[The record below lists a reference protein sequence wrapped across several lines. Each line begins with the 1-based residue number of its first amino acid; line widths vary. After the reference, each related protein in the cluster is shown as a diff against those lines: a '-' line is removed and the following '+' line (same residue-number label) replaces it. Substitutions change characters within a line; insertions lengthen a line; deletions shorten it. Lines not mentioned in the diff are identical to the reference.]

1 MKLIKN
7 AICYRMTLPVLP
19 LLEGHLSELRHT
31 EIHEAERE
39 KVGFVPTEIPGAV
52 TGDQLT
58 EPFEGGLAFTL
69 RIDEK
74 IIPAAVI
81 SAEVKRRCAEWLVGT
96 GKIRAPK
103 DVRES
108 IRDAVISELVRR
120 ALVKT
125 STVTAFY
132 HRESRFLFV
141 AGTKRQADTLTGLLI
156 KAVGAAKT
164 ETINVSDV
172 KGGLT
177 TRMRAHVTDGTGF
190 DDSFSLESGVWL
202 ARGKE
207 KVTVQMEQ
215 LDAAK
220 KAITEALDG
229 QFAVEAIRL
238 THADSGVSF
247 KLTKDF
253 HLKAL
258 SGLDLDDAGEEFDD
272 PGEQWSQE
280 AGVQTGMMVRVLED
294 LCVMFDYKAPEDG
307 EPAAAEGVAA

>member
-7 AICYRMTLPVLP
+7 AICYRIALPSIA
-19 LLEGHLSELRHT
+19 LLDEHLTELRYSD
-31 EIHEAERE
+31 IQEAERE
-39 KVGFVPTEIPGAV
+39 KYGFVPVPIPGV
-52 TGDQLT
+52 TNDITLT
-58 EPFEGGLAFTL
+58 EPFEGGVAFSL

-81 SAEVKRRCAEWLVGT
+81 NAETKRRGAEWLAGT
-96 GKIRAPK
+96 SLKRVPK
-103 DVRES
+103 DIRES
-108 IRDAVISELVRR
+108 IRDAVIGDLVRR

-125 STVTAFY
+125 SVVTGFY

-141 AGTKRQADTLTGLLI
+141 AGTKRQADIFTGMLVR
-156 KAVGAAKT
+156 AVGAAKT

-258 SGLDLDDAGEEFDD
+258 SGLDLDDAGDEFDD

-294 LCVMFDYKAPEDG
+294 LCVMFDYKEPVG
-307 EPAAAEGVAA
+307 ETAEGDGVAA

>member
-7 AICYRMTLPVLP
+7 AICYRIALPSVAQ
-19 LLEGHLSELRHT
+19 LEYTHLDELRYSD
-31 EIHEAERE
+31 IQEAERE
-39 KVGFVPTEIPGAV
+39 KYGFVPVPIPGV
-52 TGDQLT
+52 TSDIILT
-58 EPFEGGLAFTL
+58 EPFEGGVAFAL
-69 RIDEK
+69 RMDEK

-81 SAEVKRRCAEWLVGT
+81 NAETKRRGAEWLADTSLKRV
-96 GKIRAPK
+96 PK
-103 DVRES
+103 DIRES
-108 IRDAVISELVRR
+108 LRDAVIGDLVRR

-125 STVTAFY
+125 TVVTGFY

-141 AGTKRQADTLTGLLI
+141 AGTKRQADIFTGMLVR
-156 KAVGAAKT
+156 AVGAAKT

-172 KGGLT
+172 KGRLT

-202 ARGKE
+202 ERGKD

-215 LDAAK
+215 LDAARQ
-220 KAITEALDG
+220 AITEALDG
-229 QFAVEAIRL
+229 GFQVSAVRL

-253 HLKAL
+253 HLKAID
-258 SGLDLDDAGEEFDD
+258 GLDVEGEQEFDE
-272 PGEQWSQE
+272 PVEQWAQE

-294 LCVMFDYKAPEDG
+294 LCVMFDYKEPDG
-307 EPAAAEGVAA
+307 ETAEGDEVAA